1 MKKLDDNNIDEIM
14 FQLLEGEI
22 TGQERN
28 VLLEAIKADPAYS
41 RLWETWQQT
50 IIQPN
55 GDVPEFNSESL
66 KKKRRFVVHINLRYA
81 AAAAIVLALSI
92 GIYMMNSG
100 KVDDAF
106 TDVKPKVK
114 TPPIV
119 APKPPK
125 AEAIAPYVIE
135 SDTNM
140 SNSEK
145 MRYMTHENH
154 SKNIDKSSDYKSVLM
169 KSTDDSDANT
179 QIAQNPVKP
188 QLEIPKPVEHPIFEE
203 KILPK
208 QVQDDIIMVSIE
220 NDQDTKYT
228 DNTANVQNKSFFKRL
243 IGSSKIK
250 IENDSNTLTN
260 RKIVIE
266 NKKYQIIAGF

>member
-55 GDVPEFNSESL
+55 GDVPAFNSESL
-66 KKKRRFVVHINLRYA
+66 KKKRRFVVLINLRYA
-81 AAAAIVLALSI
+81 AAAAIVLALSV

-100 KVDDAF
+100 KVDDKF

-125 AEAIAPYVIE
+125 TEAIAPYVIE

-154 SKNIDKSSDYKSVLM
+154 SKNIDKSSDYKSVLL

-179 QIAQNPVKP
+179 QIAQNPVIP

-220 NDQDTKYT
+220 NDQDTKYIH
-228 DNTANVQNKSFFKRL
+228 NTANVQNKSFFKRL